1 MPDLHAGQFYYVYAV
16 IATDGIPR
24 ASPTGVGDAPL
35 EFVQLGPFSAVVSV
49 VGPEGGGSLRAD
61 LAAYTETLDWLSART
76 TVIPVAFGTVLD
88 DAGAVLEYVLEPRV
102 EQYGE
107 LLSRL
112 EGSAQYHLRGI
123 YVRDRILTELVLSDA
138 NLSSLHR
145 RTRDLP
151 QDQPHPELVKLG
163 EGVSAAL
170 DEQRARDSDRILSAI
185 APHVTDLRDRLSGD
199 LDQVFNVAMLVPAGQ
214 LDAIESTL
222 EEIAEAEHERL
233 RLQLTGPFP
242 AYDFVGAD

>member
-107 LLSRL
+107 LLARL

-170 DEQRARDSDRILSAI
+170 DERRARDSDRILGFTALG
-185 APHVTDLRDRLSGD
+185 AEAGEMMATV
-199 LDQVFNVAMLVPAGQ
+199 QVAMLADLPYTA
-214 LDAIESTL
+214 LREMIWTHPTM
-222 EEIAEAEHERL
+222 AEGLGEL
-233 RLQLTGPFP
+233 FSSIPQG
-242 AYDFVGAD
+242 